1 MSKKELVAVFI
12 ENASVSD
19 KELGR
24 LESGYNIL
32 EKKDADLWIKK
43 FPKIRIASPEEV
55 AVVYGV
61 K

>member
-1 MSKKELVAVFI
+1 MSKKELVAIYV
-12 ENASVSD
+12 ENASLFD

-24 LESGYNIL
+24 LNGGYNIL
-32 EKKDADLWIKK
+32 EKKDANAWIKK